1 MSTTS
6 SKSSKKKGVVT
17 GPAKPKAAR
26 AYMPQAATH
35 QWATP
40 QATFDALHEEFSFTL
55 DPCASATNYKCARYF
70 TKSDNGL
77 VQDWGTSSVFC
88 NPPYG
93 RGIADW
99 MAKADEASRL
109 GATVVM
115 LVPARTDTRW
125 FHKFAITREVRFFQG
140 RLRFGSAKHAAPFGC
155 ILVVFRPCD
164 AVGVA
169 TLVRVQ
175 AA

>member
-1 MSTTS
+1 MSRTS
-6 SKSSKKKGVVT
+6 LASPEKKTMARREKSDAGR
-17 GPAKPKAAR
+17 P
-26 AYMPQAATH
+26 YIMPAATDD
-35 QWATP
+35 WSTP
-40 QATFDALHEEFSFTL
+40 QATFDALNREFSFTL
-55 DPCASATNYKCARYF
+55 DPCASATNYKCPRYF
-70 TKSDNGL
+70 TKADNGL

-125 FHKFAITREVRFFQG
+125 FHKFAITREVRFLQG
-140 RLRFGSAKHAAPFGC
+140 RLKFGNATHAAPFGC
-155 ILVVFRPCD
+155 ILVVFRPSD
-164 AVGVA
+164 AGRVP
-169 TLVRVQ
+169 TLISMQ